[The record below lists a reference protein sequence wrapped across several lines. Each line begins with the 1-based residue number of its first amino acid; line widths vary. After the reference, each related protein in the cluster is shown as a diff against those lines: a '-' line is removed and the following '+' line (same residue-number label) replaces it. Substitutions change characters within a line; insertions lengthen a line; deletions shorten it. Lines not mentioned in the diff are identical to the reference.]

1 MVELPPNLPAKAARM
16 TPDDPLQRL
25 PTDLRYGVELY
36 RDRLRAIFGS
46 QALGL
51 VVYGAAAVGSFDPV
65 RHTLRSVLV
74 LETIELETLRRLA
87 AEGPDFGRNQ
97 IAAPLTMTPKY
108 IVASRDTFP
117 LELLEIQQ
125 AHCALFGPEYFA
137 PLEFAAADVRLQC
150 ERELK
155 VILIGMHQRLLAA
168 AGDAKRL
175 HSTEG
180 MLGESL
186 LRILR
191 GLLWLEGSRRAQPA
205 ASVVA
210 AAEKLIGQ
218 PLAGIQEVVSH
229 ADTAGWSKFCNLY
242 ADVQTLANWAD
253 LFASKLSDFLRSCVH
268 REKTR

>member
-1 MVELPPNLPAKAARM
+1 MVLLPPKSPAKDAQM
-16 TPDDPLQRL
+16 TPAEPLERL
-25 PTDLRYGVELY
+25 PKDLRYGVEQY

-51 VVYGAAAVGSFDPV
+51 VVYGAAAVGAFDPA
-65 RHTLRSVLV
+65 RHTVRSVLV

-97 IAAPLTMTPKY
+97 IAAPLAMTPKY
-108 IVASRDTFP
+108 IEASRDTFP

-125 AHCALFGPEYFA
+125 AHCTLFGPEYFA

-168 AGDAKRL
+168 AGDANRL
-175 HSTEG
+175 HSTEAV
-180 MLGESL
+180 LGESL

-191 GLLWLEGSRRAQPA
+191 GLLWLEGSRQTQPA
-205 ASVVA
+205 ATVIA
-210 AAEKLIGQ
+210 AAEKLVGQ
-218 PLAGIQEVVSH
+218 RLGGIQEVVSH
-229 ADTAGWSKFCNLY
+229 ADTAGWARFCNLY

-253 LFASKLSDFLRSCVH
+253 LFAGK
-268 REKTR
+268 